1 MRCTQTFRTR
11 SSSLKHPGHVSLDL
25 ESAFAELSCVG
36 RHLYNY
42 ALAGTGETVKDH
54 QQGHPQA
61 APDTQAMI
69 KRDPILPITT
79 YEIAIPAAA
88 LSSATGMTRFSAGH
102 AFGVGIAVRASSQQQ
117 RALSVCHGCHGCHGC
132 YVSEGTLRCLTNLR
146 TIWGR

>member
-1 MRCTQTFRTR
+1 M
-11 SSSLKHPGHVSLDL
+11 KHSA
-25 ESAFAELSCVG
+25 SAFAKLGSCG

-54 QQGHPQA
+54 QQGHPDA

-88 LSSATGMTRFSAGH
+88 LSSVTGMTRFSAGH
-102 AFGVGIAVRASSQQQ
+102 TFGVGVGVRASRYRSYGPC
-117 RALSVCHGCHGCHGC
+117 LSGLLPSRLGAGSGRG
-132 YVSEGTLRCLTNLR
+132 SEGTLRCLTKPAHD
-146 TIWGR
+146 WGR